1 MSLIKNSFSFWHW
14 NIWRPFSFIC
24 LKTWSFIS
32 FFSFIS
38 FISCFIRKLS
48 GPTYTLQ
55 VALFLPPSRRSC
67 VSHRAPPCTICRAAC
82 PWSRPTC
89 TDSPAPRCWRWAPSF
104 GGGRCRSLSE
114 KMDRKKKHHL
124 QFRAF
129 SGFCGTRKSSSH
141 RDTFVSFAISS
152 LEPKQDVK
160 TSQLSDWSETS
171 PSGLKVDVVIK
182 SSAPSCGCI
191 GR

>member
-1 MSLIKNSFSFWHW
+1 MSLIKNGFSFWHW

-32 FFSFIS
+32 F
-38 FISCFIRKLS
+38 ISCFIRKLS
-48 GPTYTLQ
+48 GPLSRTHCRWRCSYLRHGEAAFPTGHHLVPFVVQHVHEAVRLVLTHQLRDVGGERRVLGEADAVACQKKWTEKKTPPSVQNVQRFLRENPPLTETRLSVLQ
-55 VALFLPPSRRSC
+55 FLPWNRNKTS
-67 VSHRAPPCTICRAAC
+67 
-82 PWSRPTC
+82 
-89 TDSPAPRCWRWAPSF
+89 
-104 GGGRCRSLSE
+104 
-114 KMDRKKKHHL
+114 
-124 QFRAF
+124 
-129 SGFCGTRKSSSH
+129 
-141 RDTFVSFAISS
+141 
-152 LEPKQDVK
+152 K

>member
-1 MSLIKNSFSFWHW
+1 MSLIKNGFSFWHW

-24 LKTWSFIS
+24 LKTW
-32 FFSFIS
+32 SFIS

-67 VSHRAPPCTICRAAC
+67 VSHRVPPCTICRAAC

-114 KMDRKKKHHL
+114 KMDRKKNTTFSSERSAVFGERENPPLTETRLSVL
-124 QFRAF
+124 QF
-129 SGFCGTRKSSSH
+129 
-141 RDTFVSFAISS
+141 
-152 LEPKQDVK
+152 LPWNQNK
-160 TSQLSDWSETS
+160 TSRLHSLVTD
-171 PSGLKVDVVIK
+171 LKRVPV
-182 SSAPSCGCI
+182 AW
-191 GR
+191 R